1 MAKKPISNQG
11 QLDFFNVFEDWLV
24 PEPTSADKL
33 EAAIKERLESSPNDA
48 RHLLA
53 LRLAQRLSEDGG
65 VSSKVLTEEAN
76 RAFGGTQAG
85 GDYLSKDAYD
95 ALEAAFNIH
104 LLGTE
109 DPNWNA
115 LNADEAKLKVIDLT
129 NRIQRLPTQTRR
141 DEEMEEFQQ
150 FSTPPALSFVANW
163 VANVKKDDVM
173 EEPSAGTGDLAIWS
187 KMVGAKLILNELSPR
202 RQALLGALF
211 PEATIFKENAEQLDN
226 VLPTD
231 FKPTVVVMNP
241 PFSSTAGRVQGQ
253 RDTTNGAR
261 HLEQSL
267 KRLEQGGRLVA
278 IVGNGMAADK
288 PAFASWWKDVQAKYN
303 VRANIGISGREYAKY
318 GTTFDNQILVID
330 KNGATTQP
338 ILTGKVDSVADLPA
352 LLEGIRN
359 DRQHIQSTPD
369 KQASRP
375 NTPPVSDTIQSGN
388 GVSGISIGA
397 DGIRAE
403 SAGNGADSGTTPIDS
418 EVRGS
423 TEDSYVPN
431 DGIGAGSG
439 VPDRVIGNV
448 GGSSGGDTGGDS
460 SLTASN
466 STASVAV
473 EAKDDLATEF
483 TDSVFANYA
492 PQRLTVQGAKPH
504 PGKLVQSAAMSAVQP
519 PAPSYAPLLPK
530 GLIEDGLLSI
540 AQIEA
545 VVYAGQAH
553 SETLPN
559 GSRKGFFIG
568 DGTGV
573 GKGREISGIILDNM
587 LQGRKKA
594 VWVSFNEGL
603 IEDAKRDF
611 AGVGGDPSKLF
622 FQGKTKAGNA
632 ITQEE
637 GILFTTYS
645 TLRGGEKKQANDLG
659 QKGGKSRAQQIID
672 WLGKDFDGVIAFDEA
687 HSMGNAIAIKGK
699 RGVKKPSQ
707 QAIAGI
713 NLQRELPNSRVTY
726 VSATGATEI
735 SNLSYADRLGL
746 WGEGT
751 PFADTTAFIN
761 GVSKGGIASMELISR
776 DMKAMGMYLARSLS
790 YDGVS
795 YDRLEHPLSDLQEDI
810 YNELAGAWQVVLNN
824 VEQALELTQAGKSGP
839 GKSAAMSQFWGAHQ
853 RFFNQIVTAM
863 QTPAVIDHIRDQLD
877 AGHAAVIQ
885 LVNTNEAA
893 QERIIADAT
902 ANDAP
907 LEELDFTPRQ
917 MLMDYVRN
925 GFPVAAYEQTQD
937 ANGNTT
943 YVPVRDSEGNQVFDR
958 EAIALRDSLLDTLYQ
973 VRVPENPLDSIINA
987 FGSER
992 VAEVTGRGRRFVQT
1006 RDDEGNLKVVEE
1018 KRGKHSSRADAEAF
1032 QADKKDILI
1041 FSGAGG
1047 TGYSFHAD
1055 NTAENQRK
1063 RIHYILQPGWR
1074 ADAAVQGFGRT
1085 HRTNQAQEP
1094 HYVLPTTNLKAQ
1106 KRFVSSI
1113 ARRLDQLG
1121 ALTRGQREA
1130 TSQGMFT
1137 ASDNLESQYA
1147 STALN
1152 NFFRDLYRGTTSLK
1166 FHEVTKQMGLNLLD
1180 ENASLNESN
1189 LPAIPQFLNRLLS
1202 LKTDMQ
1208 NQVFGE
1214 FEQRLIE
1221 AVDYAK
1227 QRGLYDVG
1235 LQTMTALSIQKTRD
1249 DVAYEDKNTGAQTR
1263 YVELAVTNEVHY
1275 YQWDEVKK
1283 FVKDNPKEG
1292 DLSGWFVSEFG
1303 KSKGEVFY
1311 LGDIGERLD
1320 SDGKT
1325 VRRGIVH
1332 TIKKHDYRYI
1342 DNADVIS
1349 RGYDY
1354 RAVNANG
1361 VGSYQRVTLTR
1372 AIDETEAKKLWN
1384 EQIANA
1390 PKTETKTERMLVG
1403 VILPIWDR
1411 VEGAET
1417 IQRLQTD
1424 DGEQLLGRMLGPKSA
1439 KQTLKNLG
1447 LDSGLAGMSVG
1458 DLFESIKKGNKAILS
1473 NGWEI
1478 STAKVN
1484 FEDRIEI
1491 KGRSYFTDAEK
1502 RLLKDQ
1508 GAFVERINWSD
1519 RVFIPTGE
1527 GGVGVFERITASK
1540 PVVDLI
1546 EKNRGKDSA
1555 NSESDDL
1562 DMHVHDSS
1570 LPVGDSTDVIETS
1583 ADSGDSTFSP
1593 CTQPPDQEGIFLLAN
1608 RQYAKFQHGLWY
1620 LSYPTPKEA
1629 AQSEWNIP
1637 GNMIPSDRYPDQSW
1651 VLYSH
1656 GRKDAFF
1663 GEIVTPGAKVK
1674 IDEITNPTTTNV
1686 VGIAV
1691 APTNGVIRQEG
1702 VSMEKAKKPF
1712 HEVVAE
1718 KLIAQLEQGTAPWQR
1733 PWTPDDGGGFL
1744 PYNPL
1749 TGNRYKGINTLH
1761 LLSEDRNDN
1770 RWMTYKQAGE
1780 FGGQVRK
1787 GEKGTGVQYW
1797 KFTDEQTKRDDNG
1810 NPVLDGEGNPV
1821 KVVVKLERPRV
1832 FFATVFNAEQI
1843 DGLPPLEKKE
1853 QTWDPIERAENI
1865 LAASGAYIN
1874 HNGGSR
1880 AFYRPST
1887 DSIHLPEKGQ
1897 FPTAENYYAT
1907 ALHELGHWTGHED
1920 RLNRDIAHPF
1930 GSEAYAKEELRAE
1943 IASMILGEELGIGHD
1958 PGQHAAYVGSWI
1970 KALRDDPMEIFRAAS
1985 DAEKIQTFVLGLEQ
1999 ALVQEQG
2006 QALTAD
2012 QRQPHELTLS
2022 EFASQVVVEQLENHG
2037 RKWNVSLGAYSAFS
2051 DAESSADAVADV
2063 HRAAVNNA
2071 LYLNSSENTQGS
2083 ISATMPPLP
2092 VLIEYPDLVRDYGFQ
2107 SQLVEFKDVTRGAY
2121 SGQVDQTLIAEVGG
2135 FQVGKLDYSI
2145 YNGIPAIQ
2153 MVEVENDHRRLGYAT
2168 ELVKQLQRQFPNT
2181 EIEWGELTEDGEK
2194 FRDSLRM
2201 TEKPSE
2207 HAPEFERLNIAIA
2220 ERDRL
2225 LSEADNFNALKNPTP
2240 EQIETHS
2247 NLTEPLNNLHDL
2259 ISDLENELSNRTQTV
2274 RLVET
2279 ENANTSNKSIAP
2291 ESSTIT
2297 VAGLT
2302 AVEYQTLV
2310 DADEV
2315 YQREL
2320 VRVYGE
2326 DKAGDA
2332 RYLQKHEDPVLQQA
2346 ASAFHTASEV
2356 WHSAIADAR
2365 RSLSGDN
2372 TFPRVTD
2379 ESTGDAK
2386 LSSGLAA
2393 DISTVLQRSEEWTFD
2408 HYQDYEGDSL
2418 DAALRKE
2425 GLHTLKD
2432 VTGDVPGQFFD
2443 NAIRRLSPVFG
2454 IEPDDFS
2461 VTNAYL
2467 ERKGLAQAFQT
2478 MADRLVQEQ
2487 TQQVSSSAITLSKEG
2502 VELDRRN
2509 VLDLFPELNGP
2520 DGKPNGFGI
2529 SKITL
2534 MPDGKVVIDSDSK
2547 KAIVADTSA
2556 QSETGVTHQDIADY
2570 YERGFIKT
2578 VVLPES
2584 TKTETAQF
2592 EGGVMRDPD
2601 VNSTE
2606 RLLED
2611 SVRNIEYAQEVIP
2624 EWRGSY
2630 VQEQGNGNVRL
2641 ALDLIERGEIDKAID
2656 ALWLN
2661 VDLEHRYGGENSDE
2675 FRDVIKVVEEDW
2687 RKWQADNGVGP
2698 AITPAMKRE
2707 FDDLPR
2713 DLSQLSGATFEEY
2726 QKAAEA
2732 ARLEEQ
2738 AVMNDPDSSD
2748 EDISAAREKRKSA
2761 DLLATVNNSDFQ
2773 NKVSEFEQ
2781 KQAVANLS
2789 GLGGDSVRPDQQ
2801 NTGND
2806 KTFIT
2811 VPFREK
2817 EEAKALGAK
2826 WDRQHTSWFIPAGVD
2841 QSAFSK
2847 WLPSEAGEVKVTS
2860 VVISEVSKPT
2870 TSDKLYLAVP
2880 YSERKAAK
2888 EAGAK
2893 WDAGAK
2899 SWYVGQN
2906 ANMDK
2911 LQRWLPDNTKPQQEP
2926 AMTPREEFSSLLKDM
2941 GFVLSGNH
2949 PVMDGQ
2955 RHRLETVGDKA
2966 GEKAGFYV
2974 AHLDGHPAGFAQN
2987 NRTGEAQKWKSKGYS
3002 LSDGEKAELQAQSAS
3017 KLQAREN
3024 ELKAKQDAVAA
3035 SIRQLLAISPPASAD
3050 HQYLQSKEA
3059 RPGDLRMVPTDSTML
3074 PPDSAVMIG
3083 KTWKESKELRDSH
3096 PDKLVFTAGDLLLS
3110 AQDVS
3115 GVIRSVQSIQ
3125 ENGMKRFAA
3134 GGAKQDM
3141 FHVVGGNGVEALARV
3156 PAIVISE
3163 GYATADT
3170 LSQSLSYPTVAA
3182 FDSGNLPHVA
3192 KLLHNQFPDK
3202 PIIIAGDNDLH
3213 QELTEGRNPGK
3224 EKAAAAAKAVG
3235 GVALFPIFAPGE
3247 QAYPADIDPVTPAL
3261 AKNGG
3266 LSDAQKEAISKMK
3279 SFTDFNDLATKS
3291 ELGREGVER
3300 QVTNVVNKIVS
3311 DQRERI
3317 ETRQHQDN
3325 VQRLELQQR
3334 QKLASRNA
3342 VATI

>member
-1 MAKKPISNQG
+1 MAKKPNSKPISDSG
-11 QLDFFNVFEDWLV
+11 QLDFFNFFEDWLV
-24 PEPTSADKL
+24 PESAPAGKP
-33 EAAIKERLESSPNDA
+33 AVVVTERLDPSPNDA

-65 VSSKVLTEEAN
+65 ITSKILTEEAN

-109 DPNWNA
+109 DANWNA
-115 LNADEAKLKVIDLT
+115 LNAEQARLKVVDLT

-163 VANVKKDDVM
+163 VADVKKDDVM
-173 EEPSAGTGDLAIWS
+173 AEPSAGTGDLAIWS
-187 KMVGAKLILNELSPR
+187 KMVGARLILNELSPR

-226 VLPTD
+226 VLPTE
-231 FKPTVVVMNP
+231 FKPTVIVMNP
-241 PFSSTAGRVQGQ
+241 PFSSSAGRVQGQ
-253 RDTTNGAR
+253 RDTNNGAR
-261 HLEQSL
+261 HLEQAL
-267 KRLEQGGRLVA
+267 KRLEHGGRLVA

-288 PAFASWWKDVQAKYN
+288 PAFASWWKDIQAKYN

-330 KNGATTQP
+330 KTGATTQP

-359 DRQHIQSTPD
+359 DRQQIQSTPD
-369 KQASRP
+369 KHASSS
-375 NTPPVSDTIQSGN
+375 NTGPVSDNIQSGN
-388 GVSGISIGA
+388 RISGISVGEDSTRTESSGDGA
-397 DGIRAE
+397 SSSRTATVDG
-403 SAGNGADSGTTPIDS
+403 
-418 EVRGS
+418 EVSGS
-423 TEDSYVPN
+423 TEDSHVLN

-439 VPDRVIGNV
+439 VPDRVIGNA
-448 GGSSGGDTGGDS
+448 GGSSGGDTRGNSGI
-460 SLTASN
+460 TESN
-466 STASVAV
+466 STSSVLV
-473 EAKDDLATEF
+473 EVKDDLATEF

-492 PQRLTVQGAKPH
+492 PQRLTVQGSRPH

-519 PAPSYAPLLPK
+519 PAPSYSPLLPK
-530 GLIEDGLLSI
+530 AVIDDGLLSI

-553 SETLPN
+553 SELLPN

-587 LQGRKKA
+587 LQGRTKA

-611 AGVGGDPSKLF
+611 AGVGGDPSQLF
-622 FQGKTKAGNA
+622 FQGKTKAGNE
-632 ITQEE
+632 ITQEN

-713 NLQRELPNSRVTY
+713 NLQRELPNARVTY

-795 YDRLEHPLSDLQEDI
+795 YERLEHPLSDLQEDI

-925 GFPVAAYEQTQD
+925 GFPVAAYEETTD

-958 EAIALRDSLLDTLYQ
+958 EAIALRDSLLDTLHQ
-973 VRVPENPLDSIINA
+973 IRVPENPLDSIINA
-987 FGSER
+987 FGSDR

-1152 NFFRDLYRGTTSLK
+1152 NFFRDLYRGTTSLS
-1166 FHEVTKQMGLNLLD
+1166 FHEVTKQMGLTLLD

-1214 FEQRLIE
+1214 FEKRLVE

-1249 DVAYEDKNTGAQTR
+1249 DVAYEDKKTGAQTR

-1275 YQWDEVKK
+1275 HTWDETKK
-1283 FVKDNPKEG
+1283 FRKDTLKEG

-1303 KSKGEVFY
+1303 KNKGEVFY
-1311 LGDIGERLD
+1311 LGDIGDRLD
-1320 SDGKT
+1320 SDGKS

-1349 RGYDY
+1349 RGFDY
-1354 RAVNANG
+1354 RSVN
-1361 VGSYQRVTLTR
+1361 GSYQRVTLTR
-1372 AIDETEAKKLWN
+1372 AIDEKEAERLWN
-1384 EQIANA
+1384 EQLANA

-1447 LDSGLAGMSVG
+1447 LDSGLSNMTAS
-1458 DLFESIKKGNKAILS
+1458 DLFAAITKGSKAILS

-1484 FEDRIEI
+1484 YEDRIEL
-1491 KGRSYFTDAEK
+1491 KGRGYLTDAEK
-1502 RLLKDQ
+1502 RVLKEQ
-1508 GAFVERINWSD
+1508 GAFIERINWAD

-1527 GGVGVFERITASK
+1527 NGLGVFERITSSK

-1546 EKNRGKDSA
+1546 GKNDKDSDQEENEA
-1555 NSESDDL
+1555 VQESATFNPTSSKLDTVVAASENT
-1562 DMHVHDSS
+1562 HKIEVES
-1570 LPVGDSTDVIETS
+1570 LPEGWTESQPGGLIASLDPEKGGIIDSEIVSGKWFVIPNNDALTLITDLETRS
-1583 ADSGDSTFSP
+1583 DAIKALETAVNLL
-1593 CTQPPDQEGIFLLAN
+1593 QPEQSSQPDQTDQGIAPIPSEPNSVTEPHAQAPAVFNHLAN
-1608 RQYAKFQHGLWY
+1608 Q
-1620 LSYPTPKEA
+1620 E
-1629 AQSEWNIP
+1629 
-1637 GNMIPSDRYPDQSW
+1637 
-1651 VLYSH
+1651 
-1656 GRKDAFF
+1656 
-1663 GEIVTPGAKVK
+1663 
-1674 IDEITNPTTTNV
+1674 
-1686 VGIAV
+1686 
-1691 APTNGVIRQEG
+1691 VI
-1702 VSMEKAKKPF
+1702 SMDKTKKPF
-1712 HEVVAE
+1712 HETVAE
-1718 KLIAQLEQGTAPWQR
+1718 KLIEQLEQGTAPWQR
-1733 PWTPDDGGGFL
+1733 PWNPDEAGGFL
-1744 PYNPL
+1744 PYNPV

-1780 FGGQVRK
+1780 LGGQVRK

-1853 QTWDPIERAENI
+1853 VTWDPIERAENI
-1865 LAASGAYIN
+1865 LAASGADIN

-1985 DAEKIQTFVLGLEQ
+1985 DAEKIQNFVLAFEQ
-1999 ALVQEQG
+1999 VQVQERNQQET
-2006 QALTAD
+2006 QAATVAELTAD
-2012 QRQPHELTLS
+2012 EYQ
-2022 EFASQVVVEQLENHG
+2022 
-2037 RKWNVSLGAYSAFS
+2037 SLVA
-2051 DAESSADAVADV
+2051 ADA
-2063 HRAAVNNA
+2063 
-2071 LYLNSSENTQGS
+2071 LYESE
-2083 ISATMPPLP
+2083 
-2092 VLIEYPDLVRDYGFQ
+2092 LI
-2107 SQLVEFKDVTRGAY
+2107 
-2121 SGQVDQTLIAEVGG
+2121 
-2135 FQVGKLDYSI
+2135 
-2145 YNGIPAIQ
+2145 
-2153 MVEVENDHRRLGYAT
+2153 
-2168 ELVKQLQRQFPNT
+2168 
-2181 EIEWGELTEDGEK
+2181 
-2194 FRDSLRM
+2194 
-2201 TEKPSE
+2201 
-2207 HAPEFERLNIAIA
+2207 
-2220 ERDRL
+2220 
-2225 LSEADNFNALKNPTP
+2225 
-2240 EQIETHS
+2240 
-2247 NLTEPLNNLHDL
+2247 
-2259 ISDLENELSNRTQTV
+2259 
-2274 RLVET
+2274 
-2279 ENANTSNKSIAP
+2279 
-2291 ESSTIT
+2291 
-2297 VAGLT
+2297 
-2302 AVEYQTLV
+2302 
-2310 DADEV
+2310 
-2315 YQREL
+2315 
-2320 VRVYGE
+2320 RVYGV
-2326 DKAGDA
+2326 DNAGDA
-2332 RYLQKHEDPVLQQA
+2332 RYLQKHDDIDLQQA
-2346 ASAFHTASEV
+2346 ADAFHSASEV
-2356 WHSAIADAR
+2356 WHTAVADAR
-2365 RSLSGDN
+2365 KTLAVDRSISTVVDERAGDTTLS
-2372 TFPRVTD
+2372 TR
-2379 ESTGDAK
+2379 
-2386 LSSGLAA
+2386 LAA
-2393 DISTVLQRSEEWTFD
+2393 DISTVLLRSEEWTFD
-2408 HYQDYEGDSL
+2408 HYQDFEGESL

-2425 GLHTLKD
+2425 GLHTVKD
-2432 VTGDVPGQFFD
+2432 VTGAEPAQFFD
-2443 NAIRRLSPVFG
+2443 TAIRQLSPVFG
-2454 IEPDDFS
+2454 IEPDDIT

-2478 MADRLVQEQ
+2478 MADRLVQDQ
-2487 TQQVSSSAITLSKEG
+2487 TQQASSAVNTVEKEG

-2509 VLDLFPELNGP
+2509 VLDMFPELNGS

-2534 MPDGKVVIDSDSK
+2534 MPDGKVLIDSDSK
-2547 KAIVADTSA
+2547 KTLVADVSA
-2556 QSETGVTHQDIADY
+2556 QSETGVTHRDIADY

-2578 VVLPES
+2578 VTLPES
-2584 TKTETAQF
+2584 TRPETAQF
-2592 EGGVMRDPD
+2592 EGGVMRDPVD
-2601 VNSTE
+2601 NSTE

-2611 SVRNIEYAQEVIP
+2611 SVRNVEYAQEVIP
-2624 EWRGSY
+2624 EWRGSDA
-2630 VQEQGNGNVRL
+2630 QEQGNGNVRL
-2641 ALDLIERGEIDKAID
+2641 ALELLQRGEIDKAID

-2661 VDLEHRYGGENSDE
+2661 VELEHRYGGEDSDE
-2675 FRDVIKVVEEDW
+2675 FRDAIKMVEDDW

-2698 AITPAMKRE
+2698 SITPAMKRD
-2707 FDDLPR
+2707 FDALPR

-2738 AVMNDPDSSD
+2738 AVKNDPNSTD

-2781 KQAVANLS
+2781 KQASANLTEPLTEPGS
-2789 GLGGDSVRPDQQ
+2789 DNVRAEQQGAGD
-2801 NTGND
+2801 D
-2806 KTFIT
+2806 KTFIV

-2826 WDRQHTSWFIPAGVD
+2826 WDRQQVSWYIPAGVD
-2841 QSAFSK
+2841 HSAFSK
-2847 WLPSEAGEVKVTS
+2847 WLSPSTGEVKAAS
-2860 VVISEVSKPT
+2860 VSNSEVDKPT
-2870 TSDKLYLAVP
+2870 TTDKLYLAVP
-2880 YSERKAAK
+2880 YSERVAAK
-2888 EAGAK
+2888 AAGAK

-2899 SWYVGQN
+2899 SWYAGPN
-2906 ANMDK
+2906 ANMEQ
-2911 LQRWLPDNTKPQQEP
+2911 LQRWLPDSAKPQQEP
-2926 AMTPREEFSSLLKDM
+2926 AMTPREEFASLLKDM
-2941 GFVLSGNH
+2941 GFVLSENH
-2949 PVMDGQ
+2949 PIMDGQ

-3002 LSDGEKAELQAQSAS
+3002 LSDGEKAELHAQSAS
-3017 KLQAREN
+3017 KLQARET

-3035 SIRQLLAISPPASAD
+3035 SIRQLLAVAPPASAD
-3050 HQYLQSKEA
+3050 HKYLLSKEA

-3074 PPDSAVMIG
+3074 PPDSPVMIG
-3083 KTWKESKELRDSH
+3083 KTWKESKELRESH
-3096 PDKLVFTAGDLLLS
+3096 PDKLVFTAGDLLLA
-3110 AQDVS
+3110 AQDV
-3115 GVIRSVQSIQ
+3115 GDVIRSVQSIQ

-3134 GGAKQDM
+3134 GGVKQDM
-3141 FHVVGGNGVEALARV
+3141 FHVVGGHGVDSLAKA
-3156 PAIVISE
+3156 PAIVVGE

-3170 LSQSLSYPTVAA
+3170 LSQSLGYPTVAA

-3192 KLLHNQFPDK
+3192 KLLRSQFPDK

-3224 EKAAAAAKAVG
+3224 EKAEAAAKAVG
-3235 GVALFPIFAPGE
+3235 GIALFPIFAPGE
-3247 QAYPADIDPVTPAL
+3247 QAYPADLDPVTPAL
-3261 AKNGG
+3261 AKGNG
-3266 LSDAQKEAISKMK
+3266 LSDAQKEAIAKMK

-3291 ELGREGVER
+3291 ALGWEGVER
-3300 QVTNVVNKIVS
+3300 QITNVVNKVVS
-3311 DQRERI
+3311 DHRDRI
-3317 ETRQHQDN
+3317 EARQQQDN
-3325 VQRLELQQR
+3325 VLRLEQQQQ
-3334 QKLASRNA
+3334 QKPLLRKAA
-3342 VATI
+3342 AM

>member
-1 MAKKPISNQG
+1 MAKKPIFNQG
-11 QLDFFNVFEDWLV
+11 QLDIFSVFEDWLV
-24 PEPTSADKL
+24 AEPPPADKPVATIN
-33 EAAIKERLESSPNDA
+33 EPQESSPNDS

-65 VSSKVLTEEAN
+65 ITSKVLTEEAN

-109 DPNWNA
+109 DANWTA
-115 LNADEAKLKVIDLT
+115 LNADGAKLKVVDLT

-173 EEPSAGTGDLAIWS
+173 AEPSAGTGDLAIWS
-187 KMVGAKLILNELSPR
+187 KMVGATLILNELSPR
-202 RQALLGALF
+202 RQTLLGALF

-226 VLPTD
+226 VLPIY
-231 FKPTVVVMNP
+231 FKPTVIVMNP
-241 PFSSTAGRVQGQ
+241 PFSSSAGRVQGQ
-253 RDTTNGAR
+253 RDTNNGAR
-261 HLEQSL
+261 HIEQAL
-267 KRLEQGGRLVA
+267 KRLEPGGRLVA
-278 IVGNGMAADK
+278 IVGNGMAADR
-288 PAFASWWKDVQAKYN
+288 PAFSAWWSDIAKKYN
-303 VRANIGISGREYAKY
+303 VRANIGISGKEYAKY

-375 NTPPVSDTIQSGN
+375 NTQPVSDTIQSGN
-388 GVSGISIGA
+388 GVGGISIGA
-397 DGIRAE
+397 DGVRTE
-403 SAGNGADSGTTPIDS
+403 SSGNGANSGTSSIDG
-418 EVRGS
+418 EVSGPAD
-423 TEDSYVPN
+423 DSDVPN
-431 DGIGAGSG
+431 DGIGTRSGVRDSVIRDVRGSG
-439 VPDRVIGNV
+439 
-448 GGSSGGDTGGDS
+448 GGDTGGNS
-460 SLTASN
+460 SLTTSN

-473 EAKDDLATEF
+473 EAKNDLATEF

-492 PQRLTVQGAKPH
+492 PQRLTIQGSKPH

-519 PAPSYAPLLPK
+519 PAPSYAPLLPTR
-530 GLIEDGLLSI
+530 LIEEGLLSI

-573 GKGREISGIILDNM
+573 GKGREISGILLDNM

-622 FQGKTKAGNA
+622 FQGKTKAGNE

-699 RGVKKPSQ
+699 RGAKKPSQ

-713 NLQRELPNSRVTY
+713 NLQRELPYARVTY

-751 PFADTTAFIN
+751 PFADTNAFIN

-795 YDRLEHPLSDLQEDI
+795 YERLEHPLSDLQEDI

-863 QTPAVIDHIRDQLD
+863 QTPAVIDHIRDQLS

-902 ANDAP
+902 ANDAL

-925 GFPVAAYEQTQD
+925 GFPVAAYEETKD
-937 ANGNTT
+937 DNGNIT

-958 EAIALRDSLLDTLYQ
+958 EAIALRDSLLDTLHQ
-973 VRVPENPLDSIINA
+973 IRVPENPLDSIINA
-987 FGSER
+987 FGSVR

-1018 KRGKHSSRADAEAF
+1018 KRGKNSSRADAEAF

-1130 TSQGMFT
+1130 SSQGMFT

-1152 NFFRDLYRGTTSLK
+1152 NFFRDLYRGTTSLS

-1214 FEQRLIE
+1214 FEKRLVE

-1249 DVAYEDKNTGAQTR
+1249 DVAYEDKKTGAQTR
-1263 YVELAVTNEVHY
+1263 YVELAVTNEIHY
-1275 YQWDEVKK
+1275 YNWNEVKK
-1283 FVKDNPKEG
+1283 FVKGSPKEG

-1303 KSKGEVFY
+1303 KSKGDVFY

-1320 SDGKT
+1320 SDGKS

-1354 RAVNANG
+1354 RTVNVNG
-1361 VGSYQRVTLTR
+1361 VGSYQKVTLTR
-1372 AIDETEAKKLWN
+1372 PIDEAEAEKLWN
-1384 EQIANA
+1384 QQVANA

-1447 LDSGLAGMSVG
+1447 LDSGLSGMSTG
-1458 DLFESIKKGNKAILS
+1458 DLFESIRKGNKAILS

-1478 STAKVN
+1478 SISRVN
-1484 FEDRIEI
+1484 LEDRIEI

-1502 RLLKDQ
+1502 RLLKEQ
-1508 GAFVERINWSD
+1508 GAFVERINWTD
-1519 RVFIPTGE
+1519 RVFMPTGE
-1527 GGVGVFERITASK
+1527 NGVGVFERITASK

-1546 EKNRGKDSA
+1546 EKNRGNEVNDA
-1555 NSESDDL
+1555 DD
-1562 DMHVHDSS
+1562 
-1570 LPVGDSTDVIETS
+1570 
-1583 ADSGDSTFSP
+1583 
-1593 CTQPPDQEGIFLLAN
+1593 DQEYGIPNIASTSSSTTNEAVIPDSNVGNSTKTNKSDEPNN
-1608 RQYAKFQHGLWY
+1608 RQ
-1620 LSYPTPKEA
+1620 E
-1629 AQSEWNIP
+1629 
-1637 GNMIPSDRYPDQSW
+1637 
-1651 VLYSH
+1651 
-1656 GRKDAFF
+1656 
-1663 GEIVTPGAKVK
+1663 
-1674 IDEITNPTTTNV
+1674 
-1686 VGIAV
+1686 
-1691 APTNGVIRQEG
+1691 VI
-1702 VSMEKAKKPF
+1702 SMDKAKKPF
-1712 HEVVAE
+1712 HETVAE
-1718 KLIAQLEQGTAPWQR
+1718 KLIEQLEQGTAPWQR
-1733 PWTPDDGGGFL
+1733 PWNSDEVGGFL
-1744 PYNPL
+1744 PYNPV

-1761 LLSEDRNDN
+1761 LLSQDRNDN

-1780 FGGQVRK
+1780 LGGQVRK

-1797 KFTDEQTKRDDNG
+1797 KFTDEQTKRDESG
-1810 NPVLDGEGNPV
+1810 NPVLDGEGNSV

-1853 QTWDPIERAENI
+1853 VTWDPIERAENI
-1865 LAASGAYIN
+1865 LAASGAALN
-1874 HNGGSR
+1874 HNGGGR

-1887 DSIHLPEKGQ
+1887 DSIHLPDKGQ

-1985 DAEKIQTFVLGLEQ
+1985 DAEKIQNFVLGFEQ
-1999 ALVQEQG
+1999 VQVQE
-2006 QALTAD
+2006 
-2012 QRQPHELTLS
+2012 R
-2022 EFASQVVVEQLENHG
+2022 SQQ
-2037 RKWNVSLGAYSAFS
+2037 
-2051 DAESSADAVADV
+2051 ES
-2063 HRAAVNNA
+2063 
-2071 LYLNSSENTQGS
+2071 
-2083 ISATMPPLP
+2083 
-2092 VLIEYPDLVRDYGFQ
+2092 
-2107 SQLVEFKDVTRGAY
+2107 
-2121 SGQVDQTLIAEVGG
+2121 
-2135 FQVGKLDYSI
+2135 
-2145 YNGIPAIQ
+2145 
-2153 MVEVENDHRRLGYAT
+2153 
-2168 ELVKQLQRQFPNT
+2168 
-2181 EIEWGELTEDGEK
+2181 
-2194 FRDSLRM
+2194 
-2201 TEKPSE
+2201 
-2207 HAPEFERLNIAIA
+2207 
-2220 ERDRL
+2220 
-2225 LSEADNFNALKNPTP
+2225 
-2240 EQIETHS
+2240 QI
-2247 NLTEPLNNLHDL
+2247 L
-2259 ISDLENELSNRTQTV
+2259 
-2274 RLVET
+2274 
-2279 ENANTSNKSIAP
+2279 
-2291 ESSTIT
+2291 T
-2297 VAGLT
+2297 VAELT
-2302 AVEYQTLV
+2302 AVEYQALV
-2310 DADEV
+2310 DADEI

-2332 RYLQKHEDPVLQQA
+2332 RYQKTHEDTDVQQA
-2346 ASAFHTASEV
+2346 ADAFHAASDV
-2356 WHSAIADAR
+2356 WHTAVTEARNTLAGGEAIFRINSAKVDER
-2365 RSLSGDN
+2365 TDDKVLS
-2372 TFPRVTD
+2372 T
-2379 ESTGDAK
+2379 
-2386 LSSGLAA
+2386 GLAA
-2393 DISTVLQRSEEWTFD
+2393 DISIVLLRSEEWTFD
-2408 HYQDYEGDSL
+2408 HFQDYEGESL

-2425 GLHTLKD
+2425 GLHSLED
-2432 VTGDVPGQFFD
+2432 VTGNVPSQFFD
-2443 NAIRRLSPVFG
+2443 TAIQRLSPVFG
-2454 IEPDDFS
+2454 IEPNDLS
-2461 VTNAYL
+2461 VSNAYL
-2467 ERKGLAQAFQT
+2467 ERKGLAQAFQA
-2478 MADRLVQEQ
+2478 MAERLVQDQ
-2487 TQQVSSSAITLSKEG
+2487 AQQVSSPEIIIPKEG
-2502 VELDRRN
+2502 IELDRRY
-2509 VLDLFPELNGP
+2509 VLDMFPELNGP
-2520 DGKPNGFGI
+2520 HGKANGFGI

-2534 MPDGKVVIDSDSK
+2534 MPDGQVVIDSDSK
-2547 KAIVADTSA
+2547 MPLVAETTSR
-2556 QSETGVTHQDIADY
+2556 SETGVTHQDIAGY
-2570 YERGFIKT
+2570 FERGFLKT

-2584 TKTETAQF
+2584 SVKQPETAKI
-2592 EGGVMRDPD
+2592 EGGVMRDPV

-2606 RLLED
+2606 QLLEE
-2611 SVRNIEYAQEVIP
+2611 SVRNVEYAQDVIP
-2624 EWRGSY
+2624 GWRGTFA
-2630 VQEQGNGNVRL
+2630 QEQGKGNVQL
-2641 ALDLIERGEIDKAID
+2641 AIKLIEKGELDKAIE
-2656 ALWLN
+2656 ALWSN
-2661 VDLEHRYGGENSDE
+2661 VELEHRYGGEDSDV
-2675 FRDVIKVVEEDW
+2675 FRDSIKTVEEGW
-2687 RKWQADNGVGP
+2687 RKWQVDNGVGP
-2698 AITPAMKRE
+2698 AITPAMKKD
-2707 FDDLPR
+2707 FDALPR
-2713 DLSQLSGATFEEY
+2713 DLSQLSSATFEEY
-2726 QKAAEA
+2726 KKAAEA
-2732 ARLEEQ
+2732 ARLEED
-2738 AVMNDPDSSD
+2738 AVKNNPDSTD

-2761 DLLATVNNSDFQ
+2761 DLLATVNDSDFQ
-2773 NKVSEFEQ
+2773 NKVAEFEQ
-2781 KQAVANLS
+2781 KQVAANLAEQ
-2789 GLGGDSVRPDQQ
+2789 G
-2801 NTGND
+2801 GND

-2817 EEAKALGAK
+2817 EDAKALGAK
-2826 WDRQHTSWFIPAGVD
+2826 WDRQQTSWYIPAGVD

-2847 WLPSEAGEVKVTS
+2847 WLQPAGEVKVTPA
-2860 VVISEVSKPT
+2860 ISSEAAEST

-2880 YSERKAAK
+2880 YAERFAAK
-2888 EAGAK
+2888 QAGAK

-2899 SWYVGQN
+2899 SWYVSHN
-2906 ANMDK
+2906 ANMET
-2911 LQRWLPDNTKPQQEP
+2911 LQRWLPDNHKPQQAP

-3002 LSDGEKAELQAQSAS
+3002 LSDGEKAALQAQSAS

-3035 SIRQLLAISPPASAD
+3035 SIRQLLAVAPLASAD
-3050 HQYLQSKEA
+3050 HKYLQSKEA
-3059 RPGDLRMVPTDSTML
+3059 RPGDLRVVPSDSSML

-3096 PDKLVFTAGDLLLS
+3096 PDKLVFTAGDLLLA
-3110 AQDVS
+3110 AQDVG

-3141 FHVVGGNGVEALARV
+3141 FHVVGGNGVEALARA
-3156 PAIVISE
+3156 PAIVIGE

-3170 LSQSLSYPTVAA
+3170 LSQSLGYPTVAA

-3192 KLLHNQFPDK
+3192 KLLRDHFPGK
-3202 PIIIAGDNDLH
+3202 PFIIAGDNDLH

-3224 EKAAAAAKAVG
+3224 EKAEAAAKAVG

-3247 QAYPADIDPVTPAL
+3247 QAYPADLAPVTPAL
-3261 AKNGG
+3261 AKAEG
-3266 LSDAQKEAISKMK
+3266 LSGAQKEAISQMK

-3311 DQRERI
+3311 DHRERI
-3317 ETRQHQDN
+3317 ETRQQQDN
-3325 VQRLELQQR
+3325 VQGLKLQQQ
-3334 QKLASRNA
+3334 QKLATRNA
-3342 VATI
+3342 VAII

>member
-1 MAKKPISNQG
+1 MAKIPISNQG
-11 QLDFFNVFEDWLV
+11 QLDFFNFFEDWLV
-24 PEPTSADKL
+24 PEPTPVDKPVV
-33 EAAIKERLESSPNDA
+33 AVKESLDSSPNDA

-53 LRLAQRLSEDGG
+53 LRLAQRLSEEGG
-65 VSSKVLTEEAN
+65 ITSKILTEEAN

-109 DPNWNA
+109 DATWTA
-115 LNADEAKLKVIDLT
+115 LNADEAKLKVVDLT

-173 EEPSAGTGDLAIWS
+173 AEPSAGTGDLAIWS
-187 KMVGAKLILNELSPR
+187 KMVGATLILNELSPR

-226 VLPTD
+226 VLPIE

-241 PFSSTAGRVQGQ
+241 PFSSSAGRIQGQ

-261 HLEQSL
+261 HLEQAL

-288 PAFASWWKDVQAKYN
+288 PAFASWWKDIQAKYN

-330 KNGATTQP
+330 KNGVTTQP

-375 NTPPVSDTIQSGN
+375 NTPPISDTIQSGN
-388 GVSGISIGA
+388 GVSGISISA
-397 DGIRAE
+397 DSVRAE
-403 SAGNGADSGTTPIDS
+403 SAGNGTDSGTALIDS
-418 EVRGS
+418 EVSGS
-423 TEDSYVPN
+423 TEDSHVPN

-439 VPDRVIGNV
+439 VRDRVIGNA
-448 GGSSGGDTGGDS
+448 GGSGGGDTRGTS
-460 SLTASN
+460 SLTTSN
-466 STASVAV
+466 SAASVAV

-492 PQRLTVQGAKPH
+492 PQRLTVQGSKPH

-530 GLIEDGLLSI
+530 SVIENGLLSI

-553 SETLPN
+553 SEILPN

-587 LQGRKKA
+587 LQGRTKA

-611 AGVGGDPSKLF
+611 AGVGGDPTKIF
-622 FQGKTKAGNA
+622 FQGKTKAGNE

-659 QKGGKSRAQQIID
+659 QKGGKSRAKQIID

-713 NLQRELPNSRVTY
+713 NLQRELPNARVTY

-751 PFADTTAFIN
+751 PFADTNAFIN

-795 YDRLEHPLSDLQEDI
+795 YERLEHPLSDLQEDI

-925 GFPVAAYEQTQD
+925 GFPVAAYEETKD
-937 ANGNTT
+937 DNGNIT

-958 EAIALRDSLLDTLYQ
+958 EAIALRDSLLETLHQ
-973 VRVPENPLDSIINA
+973 IRVPENPLDSIINA

-992 VAEVTGRGRRFVQT
+992 VAEVTGRGRRFVQS
-1006 RDDEGNLKVVEE
+1006 RDDEGNLRVFEE
-1018 KRGKHSSRADAEAF
+1018 KRGKNSSRADAETF

-1166 FHEVTKQMGLNLLD
+1166 FHDVTKQMGLNLLD

-1214 FEQRLIE
+1214 FEKRLVE

-1249 DVAYEDKNTGAQTR
+1249 DVAYEDKKTGAQTR

-1275 YQWDEVKK
+1275 HKWEETKK
-1283 FVKDNPKEG
+1283 FRNDNLKEG

-1303 KSKGEVFY
+1303 KNKGEVFY
-1311 LGDIGERLD
+1311 LGDIGDRLD
-1320 SDGKT
+1320 SDGKS

-1349 RGYDY
+1349 RGFDY
-1354 RAVNANG
+1354 RSVN
-1361 VGSYQRVTLTR
+1361 GSYQRVTLTR
-1372 AIDETEAKKLWN
+1372 AIDEKEAERLWN
-1384 EQIANA
+1384 EQLANA

-1447 LDSGLAGMSVG
+1447 LDSGLSNMTAS
-1458 DLFESIKKGNKAILS
+1458 DLFAAITKGSKAILS

-1478 STAKVN
+1478 ATAKVN
-1484 FEDRIEI
+1484 YEDRIEL
-1491 KGRSYFTDAEK
+1491 KGRGYLTDAEK
-1502 RLLKDQ
+1502 RVLKEQ
-1508 GAFVERINWSD
+1508 GAFIERINWAD

-1527 GGVGVFERITASK
+1527 NGLGVFERITSSK

-1546 EKNRGKDSA
+1546 GKIDKDSDQEENEA
-1555 NSESDDL
+1555 VQESATFNPTSSKLDTVVAASENT
-1562 DMHVHDSS
+1562 HKIEVES
-1570 LPVGDSTDVIETS
+1570 LPEGWTESQPGGLIASLDPEKGGIIDSEIVSGKWFVIPNNDALTLITDLETRS
-1583 ADSGDSTFSP
+1583 DAIKALETAVNLL
-1593 CTQPPDQEGIFLLAN
+1593 QPEQSSQPDQTDQGIAPIPSEPNSVTEPHAQAPAVFNHLAN
-1608 RQYAKFQHGLWY
+1608 Q
-1620 LSYPTPKEA
+1620 E
-1629 AQSEWNIP
+1629 
-1637 GNMIPSDRYPDQSW
+1637 
-1651 VLYSH
+1651 
-1656 GRKDAFF
+1656 
-1663 GEIVTPGAKVK
+1663 
-1674 IDEITNPTTTNV
+1674 
-1686 VGIAV
+1686 
-1691 APTNGVIRQEG
+1691 VI
-1702 VSMEKAKKPF
+1702 SMDKTKKPF
-1712 HEVVAE
+1712 HETVAE
-1718 KLIAQLEQGTAPWQR
+1718 KLIEQLEQGTAPWQR
-1733 PWTPDDGGGFL
+1733 PWNPDEAGGFL
-1744 PYNPL
+1744 PYNPV

-1780 FGGQVRK
+1780 LGGQVRK

-1810 NPVLDGEGNPV
+1810 NPVLDEEGNPV

-1853 QTWDPIERAENI
+1853 VTWDPIERAENI
-1865 LAASGAYIN
+1865 LAASGADIN

-1907 ALHELGHWTGHED
+1907 ALTELGHWTGHED

-1958 PGQHAAYVGSWI
+1958 PVQHAAYVGSWI

-1985 DAEKIQTFVLGLEQ
+1985 DAEKIQGFVLGLEQ
-1999 ALVQEQG
+1999 KYFQEQEQENVQVALDGLSTVLAVDIASVLPQSLPRADLSALGPVG
-2006 QALTAD
+2006 QAIAVTRLLSDQVGITADIERLAFNGLTASQIAQDLEDRLTPIADQGLVPFVRQVRASLGIPPLDVAQAFSEWRDTVEARLSSPSVNIDVLPRADVSALGPVGESIDRSRELADRLGLTAD
-2012 QRQPHELTLS
+2012 IERMVFDGLTDMQISTSLESRLDPITNLALQEQRDPLTAAIY
-2022 EFASQVVVEQLENHG
+2022 FVRQVQA
-2037 RKWNVSLGAYSAFS
+2037 SLGIPPLDDTEAHQSWRTKVAGRLLDHSHS
-2051 DAESSADAVADV
+2051 DAEPNSA
-2063 HRAAVNNA
+2063 
-2071 LYLNSSENTQGS
+2071 
-2083 ISATMPPLP
+2083 PLRQW
-2092 VLIEYPDLVRDYGFQ
+2092 Y
-2107 SQLVEFKDVTRGAY
+2107 KD
-2121 SGQVDQTLIAEVGG
+2121 
-2135 FQVGKLDYSI
+2135 
-2145 YNGIPAIQ
+2145 N
-2153 MVEVENDHRRLGYAT
+2153 
-2168 ELVKQLQRQFPNT
+2168 VK
-2181 EIEWGELTEDGEK
+2181 
-2194 FRDSLRM
+2194 
-2201 TEKPSE
+2201 
-2207 HAPEFERLNIAIA
+2207 
-2220 ERDRL
+2220 
-2225 LSEADNFNALKNPTP
+2225 
-2240 EQIETHS
+2240 
-2247 NLTEPLNNLHDL
+2247 
-2259 ISDLENELSNRTQTV
+2259 
-2274 RLVET
+2274 
-2279 ENANTSNKSIAP
+2279 
-2291 ESSTIT
+2291 
-2297 VAGLT
+2297 
-2302 AVEYQTLV
+2302 
-2310 DADEV
+2310 
-2315 YQREL
+2315 
-2320 VRVYGE
+2320 
-2326 DKAGDA
+2326 
-2332 RYLQKHEDPVLQQA
+2332 
-2346 ASAFHTASEV
+2346 
-2356 WHSAIADAR
+2356 
-2365 RSLSGDN
+2365 
-2372 TFPRVTD
+2372 
-2379 ESTGDAK
+2379 
-2386 LSSGLAA
+2386 A
-2393 DISTVLQRSEEWTFD
+2393 DINEVASVEKTAKAVGVFDGPLAVDIATVLQRSEEWTFD
-2408 HYQDYEGDSL
+2408 HYQDYEGESL
-2418 DAALRKE
+2418 DVALRKE
-2425 GLHTLKD
+2425 GLNSIQN
-2432 VTGDVPGQFFD
+2432 VVGNIPERFFD
-2443 NAIRRLSPVFG
+2443 TAIETLSPIFG
-2454 IEPDDFS
+2454 IAPDDIS
-2461 VTNAYL
+2461 VTNAYF

-2478 MADRLVQEQ
+2478 MADRLVQNQ
-2487 TQQVSSSAITLSKEG
+2487 TQQVSSPAIALSKEG

-2509 VLDLFPELNGP
+2509 LLDLFPELNGP

-2529 SKITL
+2529 SRITL
-2534 MPDGKVVIDSDSK
+2534 MADGKVVIDSDSK

-2570 YERGFIKT
+2570 FERGYIKT
-2578 VVLPES
+2578 VALSESAKPE
-2584 TKTETAQF
+2584 TTQF
-2592 EGGVMRDPD
+2592 EGGVMRVPV

-2606 RLLED
+2606 RLLEE

-2624 EWRGSY
+2624 EWRGNY
-2630 VQEQGNGNVRL
+2630 AQEQGNGNVRR
-2641 ALDLIERGEIDKAID
+2641 AIDLIQGGQVDKAID

-2661 VDLEHRYGGENSDE
+2661 VELEHRYGGENSDE
-2675 FRDVIKVVEEDW
+2675 FRDAIKVLEEYW

-2707 FDDLPR
+2707 FDALPR
-2713 DLSQLSGATFEEY
+2713 DLSQLSSATFEEY
-2726 QKAAEA
+2726 QKAAEV

-2738 AVMNDPDSSD
+2738 AVKNDPNSSD
-2748 EDISAAREKRKSA
+2748 EDIAAAREKRKSA
-2761 DLLATVNNSDFQ
+2761 DLLATVNSSDFQ

-2781 KQAVANLS
+2781 KQSVASLS
-2789 GLGGDSVRPDQQ
+2789 GQGGDSVRPDQQ

-2806 KTFIT
+2806 KTFIA

-2817 EEAKALGAK
+2817 EEAKVLGAK

-2860 VVISEVSKPT
+2860 VVNSEVGKPT
-2870 TSDKLYLAVP
+2870 ASDKLYLAVP

-2949 PVMDGQ
+2949 PVMDGL

-3035 SIRQLLAISPPASAD
+3035 SIRQLLAIAPPASAD
-3050 HQYLQSKEA
+3050 HKYLKSKEA

-3141 FHVVGGNGVEALARV
+3141 FHVVGGNNGVEALARA
-3156 PAIVISE
+3156 PAIVIGE

-3170 LSQSLSYPTVAA
+3170 LSQSLGYPTVAA

-3192 KLLHNQFPDK
+3192 KLLRVQFPDK

-3224 EKAAAAAKAVG
+3224 EKAEAAATAVG

-3247 QAYPADIDPVTPAL
+3247 QAYPIDLDPVTPAL
-3261 AKNGG
+3261 AKGDG

-3291 ELGREGVER
+3291 VLGWEGVER
-3300 QVTNVVNKIVS
+3300 QITNVVNKIVS

-3342 VATI
+3342 VAII

>member
-1 MAKKPISNQG
+1 MAKKPISDSG
-11 QLDFFNVFEDWLV
+11 QLDFFNFFDDWLV
-24 PEPTSADKL
+24 PESAPAGKP
-33 EAAIKERLESSPNDA
+33 EVVVTERLEPSPNDA

-65 VSSKVLTEEAN
+65 ITSKILTEEAN

-109 DPNWNA
+109 DASWNA
-115 LNADEAKLKVIDLT
+115 LNAEQAKLKVVDLT

-163 VANVKKDDVM
+163 VADVKKDDVM
-173 EEPSAGTGDLAIWS
+173 AEPSAGTGDLAIWP

-202 RQALLGALF
+202 RQAVLGALF

-226 VLPTD
+226 VLPTE
-231 FKPTVVVMNP
+231 FKPTVIVMNP
-241 PFSSTAGRVQGQ
+241 PFSSSAGRVQGQ
-253 RDTTNGAR
+253 RDTNNGAR
-261 HLEQSL
+261 HIEQAL

-330 KNGATTQP
+330 KNGATNQP

-359 DRQHIQSTPD
+359 DRQHIQSTPI

-375 NTPPVSDTIQSGN
+375 NTQPLSNTIQSGN
-388 GVSGISIGA
+388 GIGGISVGE
-397 DGIRAE
+397 DSVRTE
-403 SAGNGADSGTTPIDS
+403 SSGNGASSRTTTVAGEISGSAEIS
-418 EVRGS
+418 NVL
-423 TEDSYVPN
+423 N

-439 VPDRVIGNV
+439 VPDRIIGTI
-448 GGSSGGDTGGDS
+448 GGSGGGDPGGNS
-460 SLTASN
+460 SLTTSN

-492 PQRLTVQGAKPH
+492 PQRLTVQDSKPH

-587 LQGRKKA
+587 LQGRTKA

-603 IEDAKRDF
+603 IADAKRDF
-611 AGVGGDPSKLF
+611 AGVGGDPSKIF
-622 FQGKTKAGNA
+622 FQGKTKAGNE
-632 ITQEE
+632 ITQEQ

-713 NLQRELPNSRVTY
+713 NLQRELPNARVTY

-751 PFADTTAFIN
+751 PFADTNAFIN

-795 YDRLEHPLSDLQEDI
+795 YERLEHPLSELQEDI

-917 MLMDYVRN
+917 MLVDYVRN
-925 GFPVAAYEQTQD
+925 GFPVAAYEETKD
-937 ANGNTT
+937 DNGNIT

-958 EAIALRDSLLDTLYQ
+958 EAIALRDSLLETLQ
-973 VRVPENPLDSIINA
+973 HIRVPENPLDSIINA

-992 VAEVTGRGRRFVQT
+992 VAEVTGRGRRFVQL
-1006 RDDEGNLKVVEE
+1006 RDDEGNLKIVEE
-1018 KRGKHSSRADAEAF
+1018 KRGKNSSRADAEAF
-1032 QADKKDILI
+1032 QADKKDVLI

-1152 NFFRDLYRGTTSLK
+1152 NFFRDLYRGTTSLS

-1214 FEQRLIE
+1214 FEKRLVE

-1249 DVAYEDKNTGAQTR
+1249 DVAYEDHKTGAQTR
-1263 YVELAVTNEVHY
+1263 YVELAVTNEVQYHT
-1275 YQWDEVKK
+1275 WDEAKK
-1283 FVKDNPKEG
+1283 FQKATPKEG

-1303 KSKGEVFY
+1303 KSKGDVFY
-1311 LGDIGERLD
+1311 LGDIGDRLD
-1320 SDGKT
+1320 GDGKS

-1342 DNADVIS
+1342 DNADTIS

-1354 RAVNANG
+1354 RPLN
-1361 VGSYQRVTLTR
+1361 GSYQKVTLTR
-1372 AIDETEAKKLWN
+1372 AIDEKEAEKLWN
-1384 EQIANA
+1384 EQVARA
-1390 PKTETKTERMLVG
+1390 PQTETKTERMLVG

-1447 LDSGLAGMSVG
+1447 LDSGLSGLSPS
-1458 DLFESIKKGNKAILS
+1458 DLFESIKKGSKAILS

-1478 STAKVN
+1478 ATAKVN
-1484 FEDRIEI
+1484 LEDRIEV

-1502 RLLKDQ
+1502 RLLKEQ
-1508 GAFVERINWSD
+1508 GTFVERINWTE
-1519 RVFIPTGE
+1519 RVFIPNGE
-1527 GGVGVFERITASK
+1527 HGLGVFERITSSK

-1546 EKNRGKDSA
+1546 EKNRGMEGNDA
-1555 NSESDDL
+1555 DDDQEHGIPNL
-1562 DMHVHDSS
+1562 AGTQSITNEAAM
-1570 LPVGDSTDVIETS
+1570 P
-1583 ADSGDSTFSP
+1583 ADSNVGNST
-1593 CTQPPDQEGIFLLAN
+1593 TTKVIDDQNN
-1608 RQYAKFQHGLWY
+1608 RQEVI
-1620 LSYPTPKEA
+1620 S
-1629 AQSEWNIP
+1629 
-1637 GNMIPSDRYPDQSW
+1637 MD
-1651 VLYSH
+1651 
-1656 GRKDAFF
+1656 
-1663 GEIVTPGAKVK
+1663 KV
-1674 IDEITNPTTTNV
+1674 
-1686 VGIAV
+1686 
-1691 APTNGVIRQEG
+1691 
-1702 VSMEKAKKPF
+1702 KKPF
-1712 HEVVAE
+1712 HETVAE
-1718 KLIAQLEQGTAPWQR
+1718 KLIEQLEQGTAPWQR
-1733 PWTPDDGGGFL
+1733 PWTPDEAGGFL
-1744 PYNPL
+1744 PYNPV

-1770 RWMTYKQAGE
+1770 RWMTYKQAAE
-1780 FGGQVRK
+1780 LGGQVRK

-1797 KFTDEQTKRDDNG
+1797 KFTDEHTKRDDNG

-1832 FFATVFNAEQI
+1832 FFATVFNADQI
-1843 DGLPPLEKKE
+1843 DGLPPIEKKE
-1853 QTWDPIERAENI
+1853 ITWDPIERAENI
-1865 LAASGAYIN
+1865 LAASGADIN
-1874 HNGGSR
+1874 HNGGGR
-1880 AFYRPST
+1880 AFYRSST

-1999 ALVQEQG
+1999 TLVQEQG
-2006 QALTAD
+2006 QVQTAD
-2012 QRQPHELTLS
+2012 QRQPHEMKLS
-2022 EFASQVVVEQLENHG
+2022 EFAAQAVVEQLENHG
-2037 RKWNVSLGAYSAFS
+2037 RKWNVTLGAYSAFS
-2051 DAESSADAVADV
+2051 DAATSADAVADV

-2071 LYLNSSENTQGS
+2071 LYLNSSKNSEGT
-2083 ISATMPPLP
+2083 IAATMPPLP
-2092 VLIEYPDLVRDYGFQ
+2092 VLFEYPGLVRDYGLQ
-2107 SQLVEFKDVTRGAY
+2107 SQLVEFRDVTRGAY
-2121 SGQVDQTLIAEVGG
+2121 AGQVDQTLIADVGG
-2135 FQVGKLDYSI
+2135 VQVGKLDYSI
-2145 YNGIPAIQ
+2145 FNGIPAIQ
-2153 MVEVENDHRRLGYAT
+2153 MVEVESEHRRNGYAT
-2168 ELVKQLQRQFPNT
+2168 ELVKQLQRQFSDT
-2181 EIEWGELTEDGEK
+2181 EIYWGALTADGAQ
-2194 FRDSLRM
+2194 FRDSLRII
-2201 TEKPSE
+2201 EKPSE
-2207 HAPEFERLNIAIA
+2207 HAQDFERLNIAIA

-2225 LSEADNFNALKNPTP
+2225 LSDAEYFNALENPSQD
-2240 EQIETHS
+2240 QIEQHS
-2247 NLTEPLNNLHDL
+2247 KQLEPLNNLHDL
-2259 ISDLENELSNRTQTV
+2259 IYDLESELSNQTATV
-2274 RLVET
+2274 RLIDT
-2279 ENANTSNKSIAP
+2279 ESLTISNKSI
-2291 ESSTIT
+2291 SSGNPSTPT
-2297 VAGLT
+2297 VADLT
-2302 AVEYQTLV
+2302 AVEYQALV
-2310 DADEV
+2310 NADDL

-2320 VRVYGE
+2320 VRVYGD

-2332 RYLQKHEDPVLQQA
+2332 RYLQTHEDIEVQQA
-2346 ASAFHTASEV
+2346 ADAFHVASEQWNKAV
-2356 WHSAIADAR
+2356 ADAR
-2365 RSLSGDN
+2365 KALASDN
-2372 TFPRVTD
+2372 AVLNVRD
-2379 ESTGDAK
+2379 ELPGNAALSTG
-2386 LSSGLAA
+2386 LVA

-2408 HYQDYEGDSL
+2408 HYQDFEGESL

-2425 GLHTLKD
+2425 GLNSLAD

-2443 NAIRRLSPVFG
+2443 TAIRRLSPVFG
-2454 IEPDDFS
+2454 IEPDDTNP
-2461 VTNAYL
+2461 TNAYL
-2467 ERKGLAQAFQT
+2467 ERKGLAQVFQI
-2478 MADRLVQEQ
+2478 MAERLVQDQ
-2487 TQQVSSSAITLSKEG
+2487 TQQASSEVNTVEKES

-2509 VLDLFPELNGP
+2509 VLDMFPELNGS

-2534 MPDGKVVIDSDSK
+2534 MPDGKVLIDSDSK
-2547 KAIVADTSA
+2547 KPLVADTSA
-2556 QSETGVTHQDIADY
+2556 QSETGVTHQAIADY

-2578 VVLPES
+2578 VTLLES
-2584 TKTETAQF
+2584 TRPETAHF
-2592 EGGVMRDPD
+2592 EGGVMRDPVD
-2601 VNSTE
+2601 YSTE

-2611 SVRNIEYAQEVIP
+2611 SMRNIDYAQEGIP
-2624 EWRGSY
+2624 EWRGS
-2630 VQEQGNGNVRL
+2630 
-2641 ALDLIERGEIDKAID
+2641 
-2656 ALWLN
+2656 
-2661 VDLEHRYGGENSDE
+2661 
-2675 FRDVIKVVEEDW
+2675 
-2687 RKWQADNGVGP
+2687 
-2698 AITPAMKRE
+2698 
-2707 FDDLPR
+2707 
-2713 DLSQLSGATFEEY
+2713 Y

-2738 AVMNDPDSSD
+2738 AVKDDPNSTD

-2773 NKVSEFEQ
+2773 NKVSELEQ
-2781 KQAVANLS
+2781 KQAAANLTGPGS
-2789 GLGGDSVRPDQQ
+2789 DSVPAEQQ
-2801 NTGND
+2801 GAGGD
-2806 KTFIT
+2806 KTFIA

-2847 WLPSEAGEVKVTS
+2847 WLPSGAGEVKVTS
-2860 VVISEVSKPT
+2860 VVNSEVGKPT
-2870 TSDKLYLAVP
+2870 ASDKLYLAVP

-2906 ANMDK
+2906 ANMEQ
-2911 LQRWLPDNTKPQQEP
+2911 LQRWLPDNTNPQQEP

-2941 GFVLSGNH
+2941 GFVISGNH

-3035 SIRQLLAISPPASAD
+3035 SIRQLLAIAPPASAD
-3050 HQYLQSKEA
+3050 HKYLQSKEA

-3110 AQDVS
+3110 AQDVY

-3134 GGAKQDM
+3134 GGAKQDT
-3141 FHVVGGNGVEALARV
+3141 FHVVGDNNGVEALARA
-3156 PAIVISE
+3156 PAIVIGE

-3170 LSQSLSYPTVAA
+3170 LSQSLGYPTVAA

-3192 KLLHNQFPDK
+3192 KLLRSQFPDK

-3224 EKAAAAAKAVG
+3224 EKAEAAANAVG
-3235 GVALFPIFAPGE
+3235 GIALLPIFAPGE
-3247 QAYPADIDPVTPAL
+3247 QTYPSDLDPVTPVL
-3261 AKNGG
+3261 AKGNG
-3266 LSDAQKEAISKMK
+3266 LSDAQKEAIAKMK

-3291 ELGREGVER
+3291 VLGPEGVER

-3311 DQRERI
+3311 DHLDRI
-3317 ETRQHQDN
+3317 EARQQQDN
-3325 VQRLELQQR
+3325 VLRLEQQQ
-3334 QKLASRNA
+3334 QKKPLLRKAA
-3342 VATI
+3342 AM

>member
-1 MAKKPISNQG
+1 MAKKPISDSG
-11 QLDFFNVFEDWLV
+11 QLDFFNFFDDWLV
-24 PEPTSADKL
+24 PESGPAGKP
-33 EAAIKERLESSPNDA
+33 EVVVPERLEPFPNDA

-65 VSSKVLTEEAN
+65 ITSKILTEEAN

-109 DPNWNA
+109 DASWNA
-115 LNADEAKLKVIDLT
+115 LNAEQAKLKVVDLT

-163 VANVKKDDVM
+163 VADVKKDDVM
-173 EEPSAGTGDLAIWS
+173 AEPSAGTGDLAIWS
-187 KMVGAKLILNELSPR
+187 KMVGARLILNELSPR

-226 VLPTD
+226 VLPTE
-231 FKPTVVVMNP
+231 FKPTVIVMNP
-241 PFSSTAGRVQGQ
+241 PFSSSAGRVQGQ
-253 RDTTNGAR
+253 RDTNNGAR
-261 HLEQSL
+261 HLEQAL

-288 PAFASWWKDVQAKYN
+288 PAFASWWKDIQAKYN

-330 KNGATTQP
+330 KTGATTQP

-352 LLEGIRN
+352 LLEGMRN
-359 DRQHIQSTPD
+359 DRQQIQSTPD
-369 KQASRP
+369 KQASRS
-375 NTPPVSDTIQSGN
+375 NTGTVSDNIQSGN
-388 GVSGISIGA
+388 RISGISVG
-397 DGIRAE
+397 
-403 SAGNGADSGTTPIDS
+403 
-418 EVRGS
+418 
-423 TEDSYVPN
+423 EDSTRTESSGDGASSRTATVDGEVSGPAEISNVLN

-439 VPDRVIGNV
+439 VPDRVIGDIR
-448 GGSSGGDTGGDS
+448 GSGGGDTRGNSGI
-460 SLTASN
+460 TESN
-466 STASVAV
+466 STASVLV
-473 EAKDDLATEF
+473 EVKDDLATEF
-483 TDSVFANYA
+483 TESVFANYA
-492 PQRLTVQGAKPH
+492 PQRLTVQGSRPH

-530 GLIEDGLLSI
+530 AVIDDGLLSI
-540 AQIEA
+540 AQIES

-553 SETLPN
+553 SELLPN

-587 LQGRKKA
+587 LQGRTKA

-611 AGVGGDPSKLF
+611 AGVGGDPSQIF
-622 FQGKTKAGNA
+622 FQGKTKAGNE
-632 ITQEE
+632 ITQEK

-713 NLQRELPNSRVTY
+713 NLQRELPYARVTY

-795 YDRLEHPLSDLQEDI
+795 YERLEHPLSDLQEDI

-824 VEQALELTQAGKSGP
+824 VEQALELTQASKSGP

-925 GFPVAAYEQTQD
+925 GFPVAAYEETKD
-937 ANGNTT
+937 DNGNIT

-958 EAIALRDSLLDTLYQ
+958 EAIALRDSLLETLHQ
-973 VRVPENPLDSIINA
+973 IRVPENPLDSIINA

-992 VAEVTGRGRRFVQT
+992 VAEVTGRGRRFVQS
-1006 RDDEGNLKVVEE
+1006 RDDEGNLRVVEE
-1018 KRGKHSSRADAEAF
+1018 KRGKNSSRADAEAF

-1166 FHEVTKQMGLNLLD
+1166 FHDVTKQMGLNLLD

-1214 FEQRLIE
+1214 FEKRLVE

-1249 DVAYEDKNTGAQTR
+1249 DVAYEDKKTGAQTR

-1275 YQWDEVKK
+1275 HKWEETKK
-1283 FVKDNPKEG
+1283 FRKDNLKEG

-1303 KSKGEVFY
+1303 KNKGEVFY
-1311 LGDIGERLD
+1311 LGDIGDRLD
-1320 SDGKT
+1320 SDGKS

-1349 RGYDY
+1349 RGFDY
-1354 RAVNANG
+1354 RSVN
-1361 VGSYQRVTLTR
+1361 GSYQRVTLTR
-1372 AIDETEAKKLWN
+1372 AIDEKEAERLWN
-1384 EQIANA
+1384 EQLANA

-1447 LDSGLAGMSVG
+1447 LDSGLSNMTAS
-1458 DLFESIKKGNKAILS
+1458 DLFAAITKGSKAILS

-1478 STAKVN
+1478 ATAKVN
-1484 FEDRIEI
+1484 YEDRIEL
-1491 KGRSYFTDAEK
+1491 KGRGYLTDAEK
-1502 RLLKDQ
+1502 RVLKEQ
-1508 GAFVERINWSD
+1508 GAFIERINWAD

-1527 GGVGVFERITASK
+1527 NGLGVFERITSSK

-1546 EKNRGKDSA
+1546 GKNDKDSDQEENEA
-1555 NSESDDL
+1555 VQESATFNPTSSKLDTVVAASENT
-1562 DMHVHDSS
+1562 HKIEVES
-1570 LPVGDSTDVIETS
+1570 LPEGWTESQPGGLIASLDPEKGGIIDSEIVSGKWFVIPNNDALTLITDLETRSDVIKALET
-1583 ADSGDSTFSP
+1583 AVNLL
-1593 CTQPPDQEGIFLLAN
+1593 QPEQSSQPDQTDQGIAPIPSEPNSVTEPHAQVPAVFNHLAN
-1608 RQYAKFQHGLWY
+1608 Q
-1620 LSYPTPKEA
+1620 E
-1629 AQSEWNIP
+1629 
-1637 GNMIPSDRYPDQSW
+1637 
-1651 VLYSH
+1651 
-1656 GRKDAFF
+1656 
-1663 GEIVTPGAKVK
+1663 
-1674 IDEITNPTTTNV
+1674 
-1686 VGIAV
+1686 
-1691 APTNGVIRQEG
+1691 VI
-1702 VSMEKAKKPF
+1702 SMDKTKKPF
-1712 HEVVAE
+1712 HETVAE
-1718 KLIAQLEQGTAPWQR
+1718 KLIEQLEQGTAPWQR
-1733 PWTPDDGGGFL
+1733 PWNPDEAGGFL
-1744 PYNPL
+1744 PYNPV

-1780 FGGQVRK
+1780 LGGQVRK

-1853 QTWDPIERAENI
+1853 VTWDPIERVENI
-1865 LAASGAYIN
+1865 LAASGADIN

-1943 IASMILGEELGIGHD
+1943 IASMILGEELGIGYD

-1999 ALVQEQG
+1999 TLVQEQG
-2006 QALTAD
+2006 QVQTAD
-2012 QRQPHELTLS
+2012 QRQPHEMKLS
-2022 EFASQVVVEQLENHG
+2022 EFAAQAVVEQLENHG
-2037 RKWNVSLGAYSAFS
+2037 RKWNVTLGEYSAFS
-2051 DAESSADAVADV
+2051 DAATSADAVADV

-2071 LYLNSSENTQGS
+2071 LYLNSSKNSEGS
-2083 ISATMPPLP
+2083 IAATMPPLP
-2092 VLIEYPDLVRDYGFQ
+2092 VLFEYPGLVRDYGLQ
-2107 SQLVEFKDVTRGAY
+2107 SQLVEFRDVTRGAN
-2121 SGQVDQTLIAEVGG
+2121 SGQVDQTLFAEVGG
-2135 FQVGKLDYSI
+2135 VQVGKLDYSI
-2145 YNGIPAIQ
+2145 FNGIPAIQ
-2153 MVEVENDHRRLGYAT
+2153 MVEVESEHRRNGYAT
-2168 ELVKQLQRQFPNT
+2168 ELVKQLQRQFSDT
-2181 EIEWGELTEDGEK
+2181 EINWGGLTADGAQ
-2194 FRDSLRM
+2194 FRDSLRII
-2201 TEKPSE
+2201 EKPSE
-2207 HAPEFERLNIAIA
+2207 HAPDFERLNIAIA

-2225 LSEADNFNALKNPTP
+2225 LSDAEYFNALENPSQD
-2240 EQIETHS
+2240 QIEQHS
-2247 NLTEPLNNLHDL
+2247 KQLESLNNLHDL
-2259 ISDLENELSNRTQTV
+2259 IYDLESELSNKTATV
-2274 RLVET
+2274 RLIDT
-2279 ENANTSNKSIAP
+2279 ESLTISNKSI
-2291 ESSTIT
+2291 SSDNPSTPT
-2297 VAGLT
+2297 VADLT
-2302 AVEYQTLV
+2302 AVEYQALV
-2310 DADEV
+2310 NADDL

-2332 RYLQKHEDPVLQQA
+2332 RYQQTHEDSEVQQA
-2346 ASAFHTASEV
+2346 ADAFHVASEQWNKAV
-2356 WHSAIADAR
+2356 ADAR
-2365 RSLSGDN
+2365 KALASDN
-2372 TFPRVTD
+2372 AVLHVRD
-2379 ESTGDAK
+2379 ELPGHAALSTG
-2386 LSSGLAA
+2386 LVA

-2408 HYQDYEGDSL
+2408 HYQDFEGESL

-2425 GLHTLKD
+2425 GLNSLAD
-2432 VTGDVPGQFFD
+2432 VTGVVPGQFFD
-2443 NAIRRLSPVFG
+2443 TAIRQLSPVFG
-2454 IEPDDFS
+2454 IEPDDTT

-2478 MADRLVQEQ
+2478 MADRLVQDQ
-2487 TQQVSSSAITLSKEG
+2487 TQQASSAVNTFEKEG

-2509 VLDLFPELNGP
+2509 VLDMFPELNGS

-2534 MPDGKVVIDSDSK
+2534 MPDGKVLIDSDSK
-2547 KAIVADTSA
+2547 KPLVADTSA
-2556 QSETGVTHQDIADY
+2556 QSETGVTHRDIADY

-2578 VVLPES
+2578 VTLPDS
-2584 TKTETAQF
+2584 TTPETAQF
-2592 EGGVMRDPD
+2592 EGGVMRDPVD
-2601 VNSTE
+2601 NSTE

-2630 VQEQGNGNVRL
+2630 AQEQGNGNVRL
-2641 ALDLIERGEIDKAID
+2641 ALDLVERGEIDKAID

-2675 FRDVIKVVEEDW
+2675 FRDAIKVVEEDW

-2698 AITPAMKRE
+2698 SITPAMKRD
-2707 FDDLPR
+2707 FDALPR
-2713 DLSQLSGATFEEY
+2713 DLSQLSSATFEEY

-2738 AVMNDPDSSD
+2738 AVKNDPNSTD

-2761 DLLATVNNSDFQ
+2761 DLLATVTNSDFQ

-2781 KQAVANLS
+2781 KQAAANLTEPGS
-2789 GLGGDSVRPDQQ
+2789 DSVRAEQQ
-2801 NTGND
+2801 GARDD
-2806 KTFIT
+2806 KTFIV

-2826 WDRQHTSWFIPAGVD
+2826 WDRQQVSWYIPAGVD
-2841 QSAFSK
+2841 HSAFSK
-2847 WLPSEAGEVKVTS
+2847 WLSPSTGEVKAAS
-2860 VVISEVSKPT
+2860 VSNSEVAKPT
-2870 TSDKLYLAVP
+2870 TTDKLYLAVP
-2880 YSERKAAK
+2880 YSERVAAK

-2899 SWYVGQN
+2899 SWYAGPN
-2906 ANMDK
+2906 ANMEQ
-2911 LQRWLPDNTKPQQEP
+2911 LQRWLPDSAKPQQEP
-2926 AMTPREEFSSLLKDM
+2926 AMTPREEFVSLLKDM
-2941 GFVLSGNH
+2941 GFVLSENH
-2949 PVMDGQ
+2949 PIMDGQ

-3002 LSDGEKAELQAQSAS
+3002 LSDGEKADLQAQSAS

-3035 SIRQLLAISPPASAD
+3035 TVRQLLAVAPPASAD
-3050 HQYLQSKEA
+3050 HKYLLSKDA
-3059 RPGDLRMVPTDSTML
+3059 RPGDLRMVPTDATML
-3074 PPDSAVMIG
+3074 PPDSPVMIG
-3083 KTWKESKELRDSH
+3083 KTWKESKELRESN
-3096 PDKLVFTAGDLLLS
+3096 PDKLVFTAGDLLLA
-3110 AQDVS
+3110 AQDV
-3115 GVIRSVQSIQ
+3115 GDVIRSVQSIQ

-3141 FHVVGGNGVEALARV
+3141 FHVVGGHGVNSLAKA
-3156 PAIVISE
+3156 PAIVVGE

-3170 LSQSLSYPTVAA
+3170 LSQSLGYPTVAA

-3192 KLLHNQFPDK
+3192 RLLRTQFPDK

-3224 EKAAAAAKAVG
+3224 EKAEAAAKAVG
-3235 GVALFPIFAPGE
+3235 GIALFPIFAPGE
-3247 QAYPADIDPVTPAL
+3247 QAYPVDLDPVTPAL
-3261 AKNGG
+3261 AKGNG
-3266 LSDAQKEAISKMK
+3266 LSDAQKEAIANMK

-3291 ELGREGVER
+3291 ALGWEGVER

-3311 DQRERI
+3311 DHRDRI
-3317 ETRQHQDN
+3317 EARQQQDN
-3325 VQRLELQQR
+3325 VLRLEQQQQ
-3334 QKLASRNA
+3334 QKPLLRKAA
-3342 VATI
+3342 AM